1 MKINSIFPN
10 RKICLHRHGR
20 MSIIS
25 CRHAR
30 HPSVL
35 TSWSWCWCCLVLL
48 SSFRQTS
55 FHQPTPSSDTVHGCY
70 KTTASFWGAGPP
82 GVSRQLSPEQP
93 RMLLLLPT
101 MSHSLSNYT
110 PYGHCFLHLQ
120 VDLPR
125 TNLHCRGKEIR
136 NAFSAPA
143 RPIGGYRMAHR
154 HRMTSLS
161 FPSLDAG
168 MDAGWTFFYCVV
180 VWPRFKSISSRTHW
194 IAWSAFLSPIA
205 RVKIINATNWVLPSL
220 GIFCRS
226 AYTSVGWEWPGRS
239 QLDGRKLE
247 CLLEEI
253 FNQSISAKTIPYS
266 RPDEGMHTGRDRAG
280 MV

>member
-1 MKINSIFPN
+1 MFAPPWAHVYHLMPSCPSSVRAHELVVVLVLFGAVVLIPTNIVPSANSI
-10 RKICLHRHGR
+10 IRHG
-20 MSIIS
+20 
-25 CRHAR
+25 AR
-30 HPSVL
+30 
-35 TSWSWCWCCLVLL
+35 LL
-48 SSFRQTS
+48 QNHRQFRGT
-55 FHQPTPSSDTVHGCY
+55 
-70 KTTASFWGAGPP
+70 GPP

-161 FPSLDAG
+161 FPPLDAG
-168 MDAGWTFFYCVV
+168 MDAG
-180 VWPRFKSISSRTHW
+180 
-194 IAWSAFLSPIA
+194 
-205 RVKIINATNWVLPSL
+205 
-220 GIFCRS
+220 
-226 AYTSVGWEWPGRS
+226 
-239 QLDGRKLE
+239 
-247 CLLEEI
+247 
-253 FNQSISAKTIPYS
+253 
-266 RPDEGMHTGRDRAG
+266 
-280 MV
+280 